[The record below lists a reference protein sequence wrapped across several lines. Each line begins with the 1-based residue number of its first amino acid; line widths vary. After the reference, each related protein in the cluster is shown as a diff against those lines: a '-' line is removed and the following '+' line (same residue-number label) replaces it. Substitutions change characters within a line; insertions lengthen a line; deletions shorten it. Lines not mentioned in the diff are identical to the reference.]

1 MGREGRE
8 DSFYIVKKLMSYLTT
23 DMSTST
29 IHMVRM
35 YGALT
40 GLSKQMVAQ
49 RHGPETLKKWR
60 RGYATRPPPIS
71 SFSASYPGTVKY
83 SHMLCYTVAY
93 HTMLHYTICRTMSCY
108 TIRDTMPRLT
118 LIPLIVL
125 LPLLQHFPAYLPFS
139 VPSPILNR

>member
-1 MGREGRE
+1 MGRENSE

-23 DMSTST
+23 NMSTPN
-29 IHMVRM
+29 IHMSRM

-71 SFSASYPGTVKY
+71 SFSASYPGTVKN
-83 SHMLCYTVAY
+83 SDMLCYAVSY
-93 HTMLHYTICRTMSCY
+93 HTMLHFTTLHYTPCHAMPCHTTLLY
-108 TIRDTMPRLT
+108 AQDTQQ
-118 LIPLIVL
+118 
-125 LPLLQHFPAYLPFS
+125 LLQAHC
-139 VPSPILNR
+139 